1 MPSREQKP
9 IFSKDRLTREG
20 AIAAAAVAI
29 GSVAF
34 GGCSS
39 SEVPKVTCSVY
50 DGTPIECTFNTP
62 TQTDSFDGRIREKND
77 LSSMP
82 EFAPELDIDGT
93 KTIVLMDDKGNIVK
107 EYYPEI
113 KKQDPS
119 KEVIYKEGDAK
130 TGDEFAIGQIDVT
143 PEVFA
148 SYPGRKRVD
157 LAVDYVNGVIAG
169 DAKGGGINR
178 DIGEDL
184 KSTFELKE
192 DFKVPEY
199 NDNATGDELETQ
211 RQILEGFFGALE
223 DSQARRNAISV
234 FGYGVENFETSPVL
248 ALRDKVNAT
257 VTDHAKASHN
267 TFGEEETVRFLQ
279 YVQRDVSGREST
291 YMVTEAKGTNQS
303 IPTFHAST

>member
-1 MPSREQKP
+1 MPSREKKP
-9 IFSKDRLTREG
+9 IFSKDRLTRES
-20 AIAAAAVAI
+20 AKAAAVVAI
-29 GSVAF
+29 GSVAL

-39 SEVPKVTCSVY
+39 SEIPKVTCSVY

-82 EFAPELDIDGT
+82 EFAPELNIDGT

-169 DAKGGGINR
+169 DAEGGGINR
-178 DIGEDL
+178 DIGEDQNL
-184 KSTFELKE
+184 HL
-192 DFKVPEY
+192 
-199 NDNATGDELETQ
+199 N
-211 RQILEGFFGALE
+211 
-223 DSQARRNAISV
+223 
-234 FGYGVENFETSPVL
+234 
-248 ALRDKVNAT
+248 
-257 VTDHAKASHN
+257 
-267 TFGEEETVRFLQ
+267 
-279 YVQRDVSGREST
+279 
-291 YMVTEAKGTNQS
+291 
-303 IPTFHAST
+303 

>member
-1 MPSREQKP
+1 
-9 IFSKDRLTREG
+9 
-20 AIAAAAVAI
+20 
-29 GSVAF
+29 
-34 GGCSS
+34 
-39 SEVPKVTCSVY
+39 
-50 DGTPIECTFNTP
+50 
-62 TQTDSFDGRIREKND
+62 
-77 LSSMP
+77 
-82 EFAPELDIDGT
+82 
-93 KTIVLMDDKGNIVK
+93 
-107 EYYPEI
+107 
-113 KKQDPS
+113 
-119 KEVIYKEGDAK
+119 
-130 TGDEFAIGQIDVT
+130 VT

-211 RQILEGFFGALE
+211 RQILKGFFGALE
-223 DSQARRNAISV
+223 DSQARRNAMSV
-234 FGYGVENFETSPVL
+234 FGDGVKNLQSYPIL
-248 ALRDKVNAT
+248 ALSDRVNAT

-267 TFGEEETVRFLQ
+267 IFGEEEIIQILR
-279 YVQRDVSGREST
+279 YVQRDVSGKESS

-303 IPTFHAST
+303 IPTFH